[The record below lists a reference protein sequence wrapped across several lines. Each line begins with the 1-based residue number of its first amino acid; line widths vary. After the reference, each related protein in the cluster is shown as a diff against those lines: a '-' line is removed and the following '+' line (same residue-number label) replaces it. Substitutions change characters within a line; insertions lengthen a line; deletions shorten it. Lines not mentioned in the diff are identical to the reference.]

1 MGFEYINAGKLD
13 EYIGVPEVVII
24 DLREPRQYA
33 WFHFAGAINVPY
45 HRMETLLDNGG
56 HDKGSANGVYDKG
69 SANGVYDKGSASVG
83 YDKGSANGVYDK
95 GSANGGYGKGSA
107 NVVYDKGSA
116 SGGHDKGSANGV
128 YDKGSANGGYDKSSS
143 NGVYDK
149 SSAKSHGKNYGRAF
163 DRNLDRSFGR
173 SSDRSGK
180 LIISGNEYDRS
191 NYFIFYCERGSL
203 SMIISSRM
211 ASMGYNA
218 GTVVGGIRQYR
229 GRNMV
234 R

>member
-33 WFHFAGAINVPY
+33 WSHFAGAINVPY

-69 SANGVYDKGSASVG
+69 SANGGYGKGSANGGYGKGSANGG

-95 GSANGGYGKGSA
+95 GSASG
-107 NVVYDKGSA
+107 VYDKGSA
-116 SGGHDKGSANGV
+116 SVV
-128 YDKGSANGGYDKSSS
+128 YSKSSS
-143 NGVYDK
+143 KNY
-149 SSAKSHGKNYGRAF
+149 GKNYGRAF
-163 DRNLDRSFGR
+163 DRNLDR

>member
-13 EYIGVPEVVII
+13 EYIGVPGVVII

-33 WFHFAGAINVPY
+33 WSHFAGAINVPY

-56 HDKGSANGVYDKG
+56 YGRGSANGVYDK
-69 SANGVYDKGSASVG
+69 A
-83 YDKGSANGVYDK
+83 
-95 GSANGGYGKGSA
+95 
-107 NVVYDKGSA
+107 
-116 SGGHDKGSANGV
+116 
-128 YDKGSANGGYDKSSS
+128 SANGGYDKGTA
-143 NGVYDK
+143 NGGY
-149 SSAKSHGKNYGRAF
+149 GKNYGRAF
-163 DRNLDRSFGR
+163 DRELDRGF
-173 SSDRSGK
+173 DRSGK
-180 LIISGNEYDRS
+180 LIISGNAYDRS

-229 GRNMV
+229 GRNMI

>member
-13 EYIGVPEVVII
+13 EYIGVPGVVII

-33 WFHFAGAINVPY
+33 VSHFAGAINVPY
-45 HRMETLLDNGG
+45 HRMEAILDNGG
-56 HDKGSANGVYDKG
+56 LDMR
-69 SANGVYDKGSASVG
+69 
-83 YDKGSANGVYDK
+83 
-95 GSANGGYGKGSA
+95 YG
-107 NVVYDKGSA
+107 
-116 SGGHDKGSANGV
+116 
-128 YDKGSANGGYDKSSS
+128 
-143 NGVYDK
+143 
-149 SSAKSHGKNYGRAF
+149 
-163 DRNLDRSFGR
+163 
-173 SSDRSGK
+173 
-180 LIISGNEYDRS
+180 RS